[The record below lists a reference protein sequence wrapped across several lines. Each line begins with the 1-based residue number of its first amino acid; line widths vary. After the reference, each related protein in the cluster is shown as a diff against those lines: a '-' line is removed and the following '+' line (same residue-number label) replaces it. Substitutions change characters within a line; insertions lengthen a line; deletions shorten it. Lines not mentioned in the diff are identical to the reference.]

1 MIGRRD
7 LPVACHLTARRLT
20 VRRIRTISL
29 IAVLLALAACGGEA
43 ASTTAPAPAGTGTVA
58 TTTTAEATPAAD
70 DPATVG
76 DEIAALYTRAYV
88 DVAAV
93 LADRP
98 EPAAAVGVLS
108 DLKESYVGQMVA
120 LGHRREALDAAGR
133 AEVDARISSALMS
146 LPSETFDAYSAAAA
160 DYASDPEAAALI
172 ADFNIIGQYANF
184 DLLREQEPEE
194 AARLGVG

>member
-1 MIGRRD
+1 M
-7 LPVACHLTARRLT
+7 
-20 VRRIRTISL
+20 SNN
-29 IAVLLALAACGGEA
+29 AA
-43 ASTTAPAPAGTGTVA
+43 A
-58 TTTTAEATPAAD
+58 TTEATPAAD
-70 DPATVG
+70 HPATVG

-98 EPAAAVGVLS
+98 EAAAAVGMLS

-133 AEVDARISSALMS
+133 
-146 LPSETFDAYSAAAA
+146 
-160 DYASDPEAAALI
+160 AALI